1 MAAMAFELLV
11 LLVCIIAYAICRRRH
26 PDSFTCVI
34 PLMTATTWVLERAY
48 AQAAQ
53 APRLGAAIIVIMICW
68 WCAGS
73 LALHV
78 CTSIRTHGLS
88 LIACLGCI
96 LSLCIVVCSL
106 ALPVA
111 MGAKWHG
118 AALFC
123 ANALHA
129 CGLWFSLSIAA
140 LDRYAHTHRC
150 NPKDCVDAIIVPG
163 AALNGSR
170 PSPFLASR
178 LERAL
183 ELWREQG
190 CCAHIIVSGGQGSD
204 ECVSEA
210 SAMHRHLAER
220 GVPDGLIIDESHS
233 TTTKENMRYSRQLIE
248 KHLGAGMRVAVV
260 STDYHLP
267 RCAMFAASE
276 GLDAVSAGASSAH
289 RAWSRGYIRET
300 AALTRAILPTYG
312 IPILIALVCMS

>member
-1 MAAMAFELLV
+1 MAAIAFELLV
-11 LLVCIIAYAICRRRH
+11 PLACIIAYAICRRRH
-26 PDSFTCVI
+26 PDSFTRMI
-34 PLMTATTWVLERAY
+34 PLMTTATWVLERAC
-48 AQAAQ
+48 AQAVQ
-53 APRLGAAIIVIMICW
+53 APRLGAAIIAITICW

-78 CTSIRTHGLS
+78 CTSMRTRGPS

-96 LSLCIVVCSL
+96 LALCVAACPL
-106 ALPVA
+106 AAALA
-111 MGAKWHG
+111 AAAKWHG
-118 AALFC
+118 VVLFC
-123 ANALHA
+123 AKALST
-129 CGLWFSLSIAA
+129 CGIWFSLSIAA
-140 LDRYAHTHRC
+140 LDRYARTHRC
-150 NPKDCVDAIIVPG
+150 DPKDRIDVIIVPG
-163 AALNGSR
+163 AALRGSR

-204 ECVSEA
+204 ECASEA
-210 SAMHRHLAER
+210 SAMHRYLAER

-248 KHLGAGMRVAVV
+248 EHLGAGMRVAVV

-267 RCAMFAASE
+267 RCTMFAASE
-276 GLDAVSAGASSAH
+276 GLDAVSVGASSAH

-312 IPILIALVCMS
+312 VPILIALVCMP

>member
-1 MAAMAFELLV
+1 MAAMAFEFLV
-11 LLVCIIAYAICRRRH
+11 PLACIIAYAICRRRR
-26 PDSFTCVI
+26 PGSFTRVI
-34 PLMTATTWVLERAY
+34 PLMTATTWVLERTCAY
-48 AQAAQ
+48 ASQG
-53 APRLGAAIIVIMICW
+53 PRLGASVICIMVCW

-73 LALHV
+73 LVLHV
-78 CTSIRTHGLS
+78 CTSIRARGPS
-88 LIACLGCI
+88 LTACLGCV
-96 LSLCIVVCSL
+96 LALCIVACSL

-111 MGAKWHG
+111 MGAKWHNI
-118 AALFC
+118 ALFC

-140 LDRYAHTHRC
+140 LDRYARTHRC
-150 NPKDCVDAIIVPG
+150 TPKDCVDAIIVPG
-163 AALNGSR
+163 AALRGSR

-190 CCAHIIVSGGQGSD
+190 CCAHIVVSGGQGAG
-204 ECVSEA
+204 ECASEA
-210 SAMHRHLAER
+210 SAMHRYLAER

-248 KHLGAGMRVAVV
+248 EHLGARMRAAVV

-276 GLDAVSAGASSAH
+276 GLDAVSVGASSAH

-312 IPILIALVCMS
+312 VPILIALACMP

>member
-11 LLVCIIAYAICRRRH
+11 LLVCIIAYAICRRRR
-26 PDSFTCVI
+26 PGSFTCVI
-34 PLMTATTWVLERAY
+34 PLMTATTWVLERACT
-48 AQAAQ
+48 QAAQ
-53 APRLGAAIIVIMICW
+53 APRLDAAIIVITICW

-78 CTSIRTHGLS
+78 CTSMRTRGPS
-88 LIACLGCI
+88 LIACLGCV
-96 LSLCIVVCSL
+96 LSLCIVACSL

-111 MGAKWHG
+111 MGAKLHG

-150 NPKDCVDAIIVPG
+150 NPKDCVDVIIVPG
-163 AALNGSR
+163 AALRGSR

-183 ELWREQG
+183 ELWHEQG
-190 CCAHIIVSGGQGSD
+190 CCAHIVVSGGQGSD

-210 SAMHRHLAER
+210 SAMHRYLAER
-220 GVPDGLIIDESHS
+220 GVPDGLIIDENHS

-248 KHLGAGMRVAVV
+248 EHLGAGMRVAVV

-276 GLDAVSAGASSAH
+276 GLDAVSVGASSAH
-289 RAWSRGYIRET
+289 RAWSRGYIREA

-312 IPILIALVCMS
+312 IPILIALVCMP

>member
-11 LLVCIIAYAICRRRH
+11 LLVCIIAYAICRRRR
-26 PDSFTCVI
+26 PGSFTCVI
-34 PLMTATTWVLERAY
+34 PLMTATTWVLERACT
-48 AQAAQ
+48 QAAQ
-53 APRLGAAIIVIMICW
+53 APRLGAAIIVITICW

-73 LALHV
+73 LALHI
-78 CTSIRTHGLS
+78 CTSMRTRGPS
-88 LIACLGCI
+88 LIACLGCV
-96 LSLCIVVCSL
+96 LSLCIVACSL

-140 LDRYAHTHRC
+140 LDLYAHMHRC
-150 NPKDCVDAIIVPG
+150 NPKDYVDAIIVPG
-163 AALNGSR
+163 AALRGSR

-204 ECVSEA
+204 E
-210 SAMHRHLAER
+210 
-220 GVPDGLIIDESHS
+220 
-233 TTTKENMRYSRQLIE
+233 
-248 KHLGAGMRVAVV
+248 
-260 STDYHLP
+260 
-267 RCAMFAASE
+267 
-276 GLDAVSAGASSAH
+276 
-289 RAWSRGYIRET
+289 
-300 AALTRAILPTYG
+300 
-312 IPILIALVCMS
+312 

>member
-11 LLVCIIAYAICRRRH
+11 SLACIIAYTIYRRRH
-26 PDSFTCVI
+26 PGSFTCVI
-34 PLMTATTWVLERAY
+34 PLMTATTWVLERACV
-48 AQAAQ
+48 QTAQ
-53 APRLGAAIIVIMICW
+53 APRLGAAIIVITICW

-73 LALHV
+73 LALHI
-78 CTSIRTHGLS
+78 CTSMRTRGPS
-88 LIACLGCI
+88 LIACLGCV
-96 LSLCIVVCSL
+96 LALCIVACSL

-140 LDRYAHTHRC
+140 LDRYAHTHQC
-150 NPKDCVDAIIVPG
+150 SPKDYVDAIIVPG
-163 AALNGSR
+163 AALRGSR
-170 PSPFLASR
+170 PSPFLTSR

-190 CCAHIIVSGGQGSD
+190 CCAHIVVSGGQGAD

-210 SAMHRHLAER
+210 SAMHRYLAER

-248 KHLGAGMRVAVV
+248 EHLGARTRVAVV

-276 GLDAVSAGASSAH
+276 GLDAVSVGASSAH
-289 RAWSRGYIRET
+289 RAWSRGYIREA

-312 IPILIALVCMS
+312 IPILIALVCMP